1 MTKEQSAIID
11 SLIEEFNKISR
22 TPREKR
28 SFNLID
34 MGPIQEKIAVKREWT
49 EKYEKLKA
57 DLNAQAN
64 QEARTIADLLKLDLP
79 ELDVYKYAKENGH
92 VDCPTIRVGHRSDWE
107 CIHVDIGYVLV
118 TDPYGD
124 PWKMPTNLNYRV
136 FDSVYET
143 IEAAMANKNFIERL
157 RKLLM
162 SKK

>member
-92 VDCPTIRVGHRSDWE
+92 VDSPIIRVGHRYEWE
-107 CIHVDIGYVLV
+107 CIYIDLGYVLV

-124 PWKMPTNLNYRV
+124 PWKMPARLHYRV
-136 FDSVYET
+136 LNSVYET
-143 IEAAMANKNFIERL
+143 IEEAMADKNFIERL